1 MLFQHRSATIH
12 IKRMIFL
19 DFPKDCWRKKTP
31 TNAIRGRR
39 HTGCFTH
46 SSRSVIQPF
55 ARIPHVLATPSYW
68 FCRKLGAGDTVSG
81 SGHAGDGRSFRH
93 VRLRLLL
100 HARTLSHQHE
110 VSIRWTML
118 FCKDGHDDDHFY
130 IALFSALEQT
140 HCALLACDSK

>member
-1 MLFQHRSATIH
+1 MNSLLQISIH
-12 IKRMIFL
+12 VLGKSHNYLLYVAFE
-19 DFPKDCWRKKTP
+19 
-31 TNAIRGRR
+31 
-39 HTGCFTH
+39 
-46 SSRSVIQPF
+46 SVPVFVCLPF
-55 ARIPHVLATPSYW
+55 VLATPSYW